1 MANTF
6 TIKGP
11 TNGTSAI
18 NAVMPAKNCVNT
30 PNSIVTNT
38 TTFFSTP
45 KYNAT
50 IIAIKNSVHP
60 TKCFQLDLKKGFSF
74 LSLWLSVL
82 GCSLLLFLLFFVSF
96 AIFLAISDEQNLY
109 RKIIH

>member
-11 TNGTSAI
+11 MNGTNVISAVI
-18 NAVMPAKNCVNT
+18 PAKNCVNT

-60 TKCFQLDLKKGFSF
+60 TKCFQLDLKNGFSC
-74 LSLWLSVL
+74 LSLVL
-82 GCSLLLFLLFFVSF
+82 GLLGRSLLLFLLFFVSF
-96 AIFLAISDEQNLY
+96 AIFLPISDE
-109 RKIIH
+109 

>member
-11 TNGTSAI
+11 MNGTSAI
-18 NAVMPAKNCVNT
+18 SAVIPAKNCVNT
-30 PNSIVTNT
+30 PNRIVTRT

-50 IIAIKNSVHP
+50 IMAIKNSVHP
-60 TKCFQLDLKKGFSF
+60 TKCFQLDLKNVFRF
-74 LSLWLSVL
+74 LSLFLGLL
-82 GCSLLLFLLFFVSF
+82 GCSLLLFLLFFVAF
-96 AIFLAISDEQNLY
+96 AIFQSISDELNLY
-109 RKIIH
+109 RKTIH

>member
-11 TNGTSAI
+11 MNGTSAI
-18 NAVMPAKNCVNT
+18 SAVIPAKNCVNT
-30 PNSIVTNT
+30 PNRIVTRT

-50 IIAIKNSVHP
+50 IMAIKNSVHP
-60 TKCFQLDLKKGFSF
+60 TKCFQFDFKNDFFSSLSLGLDLLDS
-74 LSLWLSVL
+74 
-82 GCSLLLFLLFFVSF
+82 SLLLFLLFFVAF
-96 AIFLAISDEQNLY
+96 AIFRPISDE
-109 RKIIH
+109 